1 MVFIQQPSPQVP
13 RITVSQ
19 GFCLGRIM
27 VAALA
32 LLFAGI
38 PRSSGFV
45 LEGPS
50 WPDGST
56 IVFQLGLG
64 DAGRTLLDGNV
75 SWNNAV
81 APGLDQW
88 TQNIQRVRLTGVNAT
103 SAVSSGDGIN
113 SVVFANS
120 VFGQSFGSSTLAI
133 TYYRYSGS
141 RITEAD
147 VLFNQ
152 NQTFDS
158 YRGPLRFGSNG
169 YAIGDIRRILVH
181 ELGHA
186 LGLAHPDQSG
196 QHVDAIMNSVESNR
210 DTVSSDD
217 IAGAQNLYGSPGA
230 PSPTPTPT
238 ATPTP
243 TVPPGATVVTV
254 TANPARVKTGG
265 SATYVIS
272 ASVVNTTDLTI
283 SYAMSGSAV
292 FGTNYSLSGEPG
304 QVTIPAG
311 QSSANVTVRILS
323 GRKNKGK
330 TVIMNL
336 ISGAGYTVSTPAR
349 ATISIT
355 K

>member
-1 MVFIQQPSPQVP
+1 MVFIKEPSHPLPLRAV
-13 RITVSQ
+13 R
-19 GFCLGRIM
+19 LGRIIA
-27 VAALA
+27 VAFAL
-32 LLFAGI
+32 FVAGV
-38 PRSSGFV
+38 PRSSSGFV

-56 IVFQLGLG
+56 VVFQLGLG

-75 SWNNAV
+75 SWNSAV
-81 APGLDQW
+81 APALDQW
-88 TQNIQRVRLTGVNAT
+88 TQNIQRVRLSGMNGT
-103 SAVSSGDGIN
+103 SALSSGDGIN
-113 SVVFANS
+113 SIVFTNS
-120 VFGQSFGSSTLAI
+120 VFGQSFGANTLAI

-158 YRGPLRFGSNG
+158 YRGPLRFGANG

-196 QHVDAIMNSVESNR
+196 QNVDAIMNSVESNR
-210 DTVSSDD
+210 ETVSSDD
-217 IAGAQNLYGSPGA
+217 IAGAQNLYGTPGS

-238 ATPTP
+238 PAPTP
-243 TVPPGATVVTV
+243 TVPPSATTVTL

-265 SATYVIS
+265 TATYLIS
-272 ASVVNTTDLTI
+272 ASLVNTNSDITI

-292 FGTNYSLSGEPG
+292 LGTNYSLSGEPR

-311 QSSANVTVRILS
+311 QSSATVMVRILS

-349 ATISIT
+349 APISIT

>member
-1 MVFIQQPSPQVP
+1 MASRSFALA
-13 RITVSQ
+13 RI
-19 GFCLGRIM
+19 
-27 VAALA
+27 VAAA
-32 LLFAGI
+32 LLLLLAGL
-38 PRSSGFV
+38 PRSSSGFV

-50 WPDGST
+50 WSDNSN

-75 SWNNAV
+75 SWNTAV
-81 APGLDQW
+81 APALDQW
-88 TQNIQRVRLTGVNAT
+88 TQNVQRVRLSSVIGT
-103 SAVSSGDGIN
+103 SAVSSGDGVN
-113 SVVFANS
+113 SIVFANN
-120 VFGQSFGSSTLAI
+120 VFGQSFGANTLAI

-141 RITEAD
+141 RISEAD
-147 VLFNQ
+147 VLFNRAL
-152 NQTFDS
+152 TFDS

-186 LGLAHPDQSG
+186 LGLAHPDQNG
-196 QHVDAIMNSVESNR
+196 QNVDAIMNSVESNR

-217 IAGAQNLYGSPGA
+217 IAGAQNLYGAPGLPSPT
-230 PSPTPTPT
+230 PTPTPT

-243 TVPPGATVVTV
+243 PPSTTTVSLS
-254 TANPARVKTGG
+254 ANPARVKTGG
-265 SATYVIS
+265 SATYLIT
-272 ASVVNTTDLTI
+272 ASVVNSSDVTI
-283 SYAMSGSAV
+283 SYTMSGSAV
-292 FGTNYSLSGEPG
+292 LGRNYSLSGETG

-311 QSSANVTVRILS
+311 QSSASVTARILQ

-336 ISGAGYTVSTPAR
+336 ISGAGYTVSTSGR
-349 ATISIT
+349 ATLSIT